1 MNTAAVITAACFAAV
16 SVLFFVYLLFTKNP
30 ILSGKFRNYYRAGSA
45 VYISGT
51 VLILILA
58 FALKGV
64 PVAFIVISELMIMT
78 VFVVTYIL
86 IANLSKALATAAARN
101 AQKIEQEEKPDD
113 KE

>member
-1 MNTAAVITAACFAAV
+1 MNTAAVITAACFTAV

-30 ILSGKFRNYYRAGSA
+30 LFSGKFRNYYRAGSA

-51 VLILILA
+51 ILILILA

-64 PVAFIVISELMIMT
+64 PVAFIVISEVMIMT
-78 VFVVTYIL
+78 VFIVTYIL
-86 IANLSKALATAAARN
+86 IANLSKAIANAATRN
-101 AQKIEQEEKPDD
+101 ADVTVKEEKSDD

>member
-1 MNTAAVITAACFAAV
+1 MNTAAVITAACFTAV

-51 VLILILA
+51 VLLLILA

-86 IANLSKALATAAARN
+86 IANLSKTLAAAASRN
-101 AQKIEQEEKPDD
+101 APESEQEVKSDD
-113 KE
+113 